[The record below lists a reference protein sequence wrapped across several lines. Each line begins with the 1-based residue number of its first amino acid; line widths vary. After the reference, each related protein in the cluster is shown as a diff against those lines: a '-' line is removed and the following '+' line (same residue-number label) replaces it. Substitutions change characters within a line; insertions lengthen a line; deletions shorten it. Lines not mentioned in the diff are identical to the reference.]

1 MSYLSFNTSDPKALF
16 TNNFNEDFI
25 IEEESSIGLVNLK
38 FQPIEP
44 VFDKTVNSS
53 DESFKNV
60 IRIGLSDNNTT
71 SNLFNVVVDD
81 INTEDLSPS
90 LNLINP
96 TNLENSFIL
105 PELAYQI
112 NNTIDMSEEK
122 AMGLEFRVDT
132 NSTPNANKVN
142 FKFET
147 FPYIDAKNLLVL
159 EKVIYTELA
168 DQYKKNTTTS
178 SNLDVSNEE
187 RLYCPDPFTKG
198 NGFFRIRI
206 DKFTEGNTANQNF
219 GFTIALVQKNPIDFH
234 ATLQEDIVIGIN
246 CPHATHNYRY
256 VTNDVYHNSTIA
268 PANITAG
275 GANNDVVELRRNGGA
290 YQAVVYQAGGAE
302 HILFEKEVSDL
313 DGDTF
318 DDYTHENLYPVIFF
332 GAGDTNLIL
341 STPRVHLTPYDVV
354 IPYEPPLDDS
364 ATYGTVTPL
373 RPTTKVNTISTF
385 NIKFPMVLDSDLQE
399 DPNNDAVNP
408 ITHPQADVGY
418 RYLHP
423 PRKGTANPPIFLE
436 KFPGNDTT
444 DLDSRKHLGRF
455 LGFQLPEYKIQ
466 AVHSGAFSGEND
478 FIPTFHSKM
487 YFLECQNLEL
497 DTYTSIGGGKKN
509 ILLPMPLYNRFSN
522 KYMTY
527 EPNNL
532 YMVKLKNIN
541 KIPLRSFRF
550 RLLDQNLKPVNVVG
564 RSDLTVVIDK

>member
-16 TNNFNEDFI
+16 TNNFNQDFI

-44 VFDKTVNSS
+44 VFDKTINSS
-53 DESFKNV
+53 GESFKNV
-60 IRIGLSDNNTT
+60 IRIALSDNNST
-71 SNLFNVVVDD
+71 SNYFNCIVDD
-81 INTEDLSPS
+81 INREGLSG
-90 LNLINP
+90 INP
-96 TNLENSFIL
+96 SNLENSFIL

-112 NNTIDMSEEK
+112 NNTIDMTEEK

-132 NSTPNANKVN
+132 NSVPNPIKVN

-147 FPYIDAKNLLVL
+147 FPYIDPKDLLVL
-159 EKVIYTELA
+159 ENVIYTQLA
-168 DQYKKNTTTS
+168 DQYKKNSSTS
-178 SNLDVSNEE
+178 SNLDTSNEE

-206 DKFTEGNTANQNF
+206 DKFTEPNTAGQNF
-219 GFTIALVQKNPIDFH
+219 GFTIGLVQKNPVDFH
-234 ATLQEDIVIGIN
+234 PTLQEDIIIGIN
-246 CPHATHNYRY
+246 CPHATHHYRY

-268 PANITAG
+268 PANITGG
-275 GANNDVVELRRNGGA
+275 GANNDVVELRRNGGK

-313 DGDTF
+313 DGDPF
-318 DDYTHENLYPVIFF
+318 DDYTFENLYPVIFF

-341 STPRVHLTPYDVV
+341 STPRVHLTPYDIV

-364 ATYGTVTPL
+364 AIYGTVTPL
-373 RPTTKVNTISTF
+373 IPTTKVNTISTF
-385 NIKFPMVLDSDLQE
+385 IIEFPMVLNSNI
-399 DPNNDAVNP
+399 PFV
-408 ITHPQADVGY
+408 
-418 RYLHP
+418 
-423 PRKGTANPPIFLE
+423 PRKGSATNGQLIFFDE
-436 KFPGNDTT
+436 FPGNDTT
-444 DLDSRKHLGRF
+444 HLNSRINLGRF
-455 LGFQLPEYKIQ
+455 LGYQLQSYTIQ
-466 AVHSGAFSGEND
+466 AVHSGAFSGENN

>member
-16 TNNFNEDFI
+16 TNNFNQDFI

-44 VFDKTVNSS
+44 VFDKTINSS
-53 DESFKNV
+53 GESFKNV
-60 IRIGLSDNNTT
+60 IRIALSDNNST
-71 SNLFNVVVDD
+71 SNYFNCIVDD
-81 INTEDLSPS
+81 INREGLSG
-90 LNLINP
+90 INP
-96 TNLENSFIL
+96 SNLENSFIL

-112 NNTIDMSEEK
+112 NNTIDMTEEK

-132 NSTPNANKVN
+132 NSVPNPIKVN

-147 FPYIDAKNLLVL
+147 FPYIDPKDLLVL
-159 EKVIYTELA
+159 ENVIYTQLA
-168 DQYKKNTTTS
+168 DQYKKNNSTS
-178 SNLDVSNEE
+178 ANLDTSNEE

-206 DKFTEGNTANQNF
+206 DKFTEPNTAGQNF
-219 GFTIALVQKNPIDFH
+219 GFTIGLVQKNPVDFH
-234 ATLQEDIVIGIN
+234 PTLQEDIIIGIN

-268 PANITAG
+268 PANITGG

-313 DGDTF
+313 DGDPF
-318 DDYTHENLYPVIFF
+318 DDYTFENLYPVIFF

-341 STPRVHLTPYDVV
+341 SAPRVHLTPYDIV
-354 IPYEPPLDDS
+354 IPYEPPIDDS

-385 NIKFPMVLDSDLQE
+385 IIEFPMVLNSNI
-399 DPNNDAVNP
+399 PFV
-408 ITHPQADVGY
+408 
-418 RYLHP
+418 
-423 PRKGTANPPIFLE
+423 PRKGSATNGQLIFFDE
-436 KFPGNDTT
+436 FPGNDTT
-444 DLDSRKHLGRF
+444 HLNSRINLGRF
-455 LGFQLPEYKIQ
+455 LGYQLQSYTIQ
-466 AVHSGAFSGEND
+466 AVHSGAFSGENN

>member
-38 FQPIEP
+38 FQTIEY

-60 IRIGLSDNNTT
+60 IRIGLSDNNTST
-71 SNLFNVVVDD
+71 NLFNVVVDD
-81 INTEDLSPS
+81 INREGLSG
-90 LNLINP
+90 INP
-96 TNLENSFIL
+96 SNLENSFIL

-112 NNTIDMSEEK
+112 NNTINMTEEK
-122 AMGLEFRVDT
+122 AIGLEFRVDT
-132 NSTPNANKVN
+132 NSAPNPSKVN

-159 EKVIYTELA
+159 ENVIYTELA
-168 DQYKKNTTTS
+168 DQYKKNNSTS
-178 SNLDVSNEE
+178 ANLDTSNEE

-206 DKFTEGNTANQNF
+206 DKFTEPNTANQNF
-219 GFTIALVQKNPIDFH
+219 GFTIGLVQKNPIDFH
-234 ATLQEDIVIGIN
+234 PTLQKDIVIGIN

-268 PANITAG
+268 PANITGG

-290 YQAVVYQAGGAE
+290 YQAVVYQSNGVE

-313 DGDTF
+313 NGDPF

-341 STPRVHLTPYDVV
+341 SAPRVHLTPYDVV

-364 ATYGTVTPL
+364 ATYGSVLPL
-373 RPTTKVNTISTF
+373 RPTTKVNTISTYK
-385 NIKFPMVLDSDLQE
+385 IEFPMVLNSNIQE

-418 RYLHP
+418 RYLNP
-423 PRKGTANPPIFLE
+423 PRKGPSTNGQSIF
-436 KFPGNDTT
+436 KDAFTGSDTT
-444 DLDSRKHLGRF
+444 HLNSRINLGRF
-455 LGFQLPEYKIQ
+455 LGYQLADYRIL

-487 YFLECQNLEL
+487 YYLECQNLEL
-497 DTYTSIGGGKKN
+497 DTFTSIGNGRKN

-522 KYMTY
+522 KFMTY

-550 RLLDQNLKPVNVVG
+550 RLLDENLEPVDVVG
-564 RSDLTVVIDK
+564 RSDLTIVIDK

>member
-1 MSYLSFNTSDPKALF
+1 MSYLSFHTTDSKALF

-25 IEEESSIGLVNLK
+25 IEKNSKIGLVNLK

-44 VFDKTVNSS
+44 VFDKTINSS
-53 DESFKNV
+53 SESFKNV
-60 IRIGLSDNNTT
+60 IRIALSDNNTT
-71 SNLFNVVVDD
+71 TNYFNCIVDD
-81 INTEDLSPS
+81 INREGLSGT
-90 LNLINP
+90 NP

-112 NNTIDMSEEK
+112 NNTINMSEEK

-132 NSTPNANKVN
+132 NSAPNPSKVN

-147 FPYIDAKNLLVL
+147 FPYIDPKDLLVL
-159 EKVIYTELA
+159 ENVIYTELT
-168 DQYKKNTTTS
+168 DQYKKNNITS
-178 SNLDVSNEE
+178 ANLDVSNEE
-187 RLYCPDPFTKG
+187 RLYFPDPFTKG

-206 DKFTEGNTANQNF
+206 DKFTEPNIANQNF
-219 GFTIALVQKNPIDFH
+219 GFTIGLVQKNPVDFH
-234 ATLQEDIVIGIN
+234 PTLQEDIIIGIN

-256 VTNDVYHNSTIA
+256 IDNDTYNNSIIA
-268 PANITAG
+268 PANITGG

-290 YQAVVYQAGGAE
+290 YQAVVYQAGGLE

-313 DGDTF
+313 DGDSF
-318 DDYTHENLYPVIFF
+318 DDYTFENLYPVIFF

-341 STPRVHLTPYDVV
+341 STPRVHLTPYDIV

-373 RPTTKVNTISTF
+373 TPTTKTNTISTF
-385 NIKFPMVLDSDLQE
+385 IIEFPMVLDSNLQE

-418 RYLHP
+418 RYLQP
-423 PRKGTANPPIFLE
+423 PRKGPATNGLLIFDD
-436 KFPGNDTT
+436 KFLSPDDTT
-444 DLDSRKHLGRF
+444 HLDSRKNLGRF
-455 LGFQLPEYKIQ
+455 LGFQLQGYTVQ
-466 AVHSGAFSGEND
+466 AVHSGAFSGDNN

-550 RLLDQNLKPVNVVG
+550 RLLDQNLEPVNVVG
-564 RSDLTVVIDK
+564 RSDLTLVIDS